1 MFKESQGGSE
11 KETVIGPSVKV
22 EGDFIMEGNIIIEG
36 TVCGTIKTSK
46 NLVVGKLSTIFADI
60 EAGNATIA
68 GEIQGNIN
76 IHNRL
81 ELKSTAKIFGDIVT
95 ETIDVEA
102 GAILN
107 GRCQMVSQEK
117 TAKPSSIKQERIA
130 LEETADGERKKNKK
144 SPSVQNTEIKG

>member
-1 MFKESQGGSE
+1 MFKENQGGPE

-60 EAGNATIA
+60 EAGNAIIA
-68 GEIQGNIN
+68 GEIQGNLA
-76 IHNRL
+76 IHNKL
-81 ELKSTAKIFGDIVT
+81 ELKSTAKIFGDIIT
-95 ETIDVEA
+95 ESIDVEA

-107 GRCQMVSQEK
+107 GCCQMVGQEK
-117 TAKPSSIKQERIA
+117 SAKPSSIKQEKIA
-130 LEETADGERKKNKK
+130 LEEINDGAHKKNKK
-144 SPSVQNTEIKG
+144 TASV

>member
-1 MFKESQGGSE
+1 MFKESQNSPE

-60 EAGNATIA
+60 EAGNAIIS
-68 GEIQGNIN
+68 GEIQGNLT
-76 IHNRL
+76 IHNKL
-81 ELKSTAKIFGDIVT
+81 ELKSTAKIFGDITT
-95 ETIDVEA
+95 ESIDVES

-107 GRCQMVSQEK
+107 GRCQMAGQDKS
-117 TAKPSSIKQERIA
+117 AKPNSIKQEKIA
-130 LEETADGERKKNKK
+130 LEQTAENERKKTKK
-144 SPSVQNTEIKG
+144 